1 MRKYVQWAL
10 IGLLVVWML
19 YVGGGK
25 ALWMEPFSQRMPEMH
40 YGEAPTRLIGLL
52 EVVGALAL
60 LVPRLRAPS
69 MLGLMLLM
77 AGAIGSHW
85 AAGHPFAGGAAA
97 TISFVVLAITLFVDR
112 PELLRVLFTSPE
124 RTSGLSHSGAG
135 GA

>member
-1 MRKYVQWAL
+1 MRKYVQWGL
-10 IGLLVVWML
+10 MGLLVVWML

-25 ALWMEPFSQRMPEMH
+25 ALWMAPFSERMPAMH

-60 LVPRLRAPS
+60 LFPRLRAPAL
-69 MLGLMLLM
+69 LGLMLLM

-97 TISFVVLAITLFVDR
+97 TISFVVLVIALLVDR
-112 PELLRVLFTSPE
+112 PELLRVLFTAPARSLPQ
-124 RTSGLSHSGAG
+124 SGTG
-135 GA
+135 GV